1 MSTGVPKK
9 ESPKEQALRIAKE
22 ENLTRTEKTNKEK
35 SERDLRNTNRNNYQA
50 TDSESVKKATM
61 TEAETIKLL
70 KAKLDSQKEENDAA
84 KNIQAAYYENKEELK
99 KLKADTEKRTLEIL
113 TAQTNASNAAQEA
126 SNAAQEASKAA
137 LATETAKQ
145 ATLDKQIQ
153 LANASTENPQMNNSL
168 QHETKKP
175 VQWKLGTSQPFFSGK
190 STDGITIRQ
199 WVRTT
204 EINLYTTGVPEEFKA
219 YVAGGYLRDAPGN
232 LFHELVEDKAKN
244 LTWEELKE
252 RLLSAYE
259 PKNIKSLIFNQLLN
273 LKHLNCETLSVY
285 IEKFKNLSCQS
296 EFTESN
302 KIDCFIR
309 NLNENY
315 KDRITLNI
323 PKTLADTI
331 AKVMEIEA
339 NLSMN
344 KVDTSSGFREFNYMD
359 QRRNNSFN
367 SNKNTNKYCSYHKS
381 NSHDTTEC
389 RSIDSHKNNNIDNI
403 RKDNIS
409 DSEDQNESSSNDE
422 FCRFC
427 DSYICHKNSCSN
439 FIKSKASKRN
449 VPETND
455 RQRNDNVNAFCHRP
469 NNLLGILE
477 VRQNSSSVL
486 DNYRQPDNS
495 TSPISDFG
503 TIGSEKVEIIFDTGC
518 FKSVIPSYLVQK
530 LNLKQVPYQLSALS
544 PNDKQLETQ
553 GATLRTPFRFKQT
566 MTYMSFIILPRKNIL
581 LGMDW
586 LTVNKASIDCGERT
600 VIFND
605 GTFKP
610 NSKKEDKLN
619 MESSPES
626 VTLCNLDIANKGKD
640 KVKSN
645 EHGINTTLK
654 PRTQNI
660 KTEILIIETLNNTLV
675 KDINENKKMLKLQT
689 KKNVKPG
696 DNMEPDLMIPND
708 SEGCLIKLPMTFRKQ
723 YSQTSF
729 PSETQEIN
737 KLKNSLK
744 LLLKGLSKAE
754 MNENKFSKGFKVE
767 RNIAKKTNSQTKM
780 LKIEKEDYFH
790 KKKSEDILNF
800 NGSRARMNKG
810 TQLLKNQGTRE
821 PNLNHF
827 SKNLNFF
834 LKLLLV
840 LVDLLALV
848 DLFWTKLK
856 PSRIFSFIFMI
867 KIIVKILVLRNNF
880 LIIHKGSDFKTRKNI
895 PKPSI
900 PQQDKDNPL
909 GMKK

>member
-296 EFTESN
+296 EFTESS

-344 KVDTSSGFREFNYMD
+344 KIDTSSGFREFNYMD

-403 RKDNIS
+403 RKNNIS

-626 VTLCNLDIANKGKD
+626 VTLCNLYIANKGKD

-645 EHGINTTLK
+645 DRE
-654 PRTQNI
+654 
-660 KTEILIIETLNNTLV
+660 LI
-675 KDINENKKMLKLQT
+675 
-689 KKNVKPG
+689 
-696 DNMEPDLMIPND
+696 
-708 SEGCLIKLPMTFRKQ
+708 
-723 YSQTSF
+723 
-729 PSETQEIN
+729 
-737 KLKNSLK
+737 
-744 LLLKGLSKAE
+744 
-754 MNENKFSKGFKVE
+754 
-767 RNIAKKTNSQTKM
+767 
-780 LKIEKEDYFH
+780 
-790 KKKSEDILNF
+790 
-800 NGSRARMNKG
+800 
-810 TQLLKNQGTRE
+810 QL
-821 PNLNHF
+821 
-827 SKNLNFF
+827 
-834 LKLLLV
+834 
-840 LVDLLALV
+840 
-848 DLFWTKLK
+848 
-856 PSRIFSFIFMI
+856 
-867 KIIVKILVLRNNF
+867 
-880 LIIHKGSDFKTRKNI
+880 
-895 PKPSI
+895 
-900 PQQDKDNPL
+900 
-909 GMKK
+909 